1 MGTAPCDV
9 PMAFFWVGVLCMVLG
24 IATVAADEPSRDEE
38 LGEWLRYALNKTV
51 NTDGDFGTVL
61 CPETMWVDGSTQQV
75 VIGQDAVVADLASN
89 GFSGVEPGSVTMTN
103 IVRAPGD
110 LNVETLTVGFK
121 DNDGK
126 SYASIVTLAETGAN
140 DGDQQSGGARRL
152 LQFQFD
158 FSTLIVA
165 GECILSMAFVPK
177 T

>member
-1 MGTAPCDV
+1 MLCLVMGFA
-9 PMAFFWVGVLCMVLG
+9 M
-24 IATVAADEPSRDEE
+24 VAADEPSSDEE
-38 LGEWLRYALNKTV
+38 LGEWLRNALNKT
-51 NTDGDFGTVL
+51 NTDGDFKTVL

-110 LNVETLTVGFK
+110 LNVETLTVDFK